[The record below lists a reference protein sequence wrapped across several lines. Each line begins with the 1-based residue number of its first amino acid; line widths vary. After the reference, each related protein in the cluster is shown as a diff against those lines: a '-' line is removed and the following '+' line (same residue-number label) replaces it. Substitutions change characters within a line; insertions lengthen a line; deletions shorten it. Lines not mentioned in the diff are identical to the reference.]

1 MPLGGGYARPTLP
14 RSARAEVAAYRRLS
28 AYPAWWR
35 TGTSRL
41 CSQDVVGR
49 VGAWFGA
56 RAVAADRRRVAGLH
70 VSLVRLRA
78 RALGSLTTPRAAL
91 QGMSRTIIW
100 SPLLRMSGRP
110 GPLPDGPERRTALRW
125 SQRRDLGRGSSMSG
139 AKRKQST
146 DPVADSTVDAVH
158 RRDHQHGDAEACHPH
173 LIEVVHLGRRAIAVC
188 HDCRQDS
195 GFLPERDADRL
206 ASAHRQET
214 AGDAH
219 STLLPPSP

>member
-1 MPLGGGYARPTLP
+1 
-14 RSARAEVAAYRRLS
+14 
-28 AYPAWWR
+28 
-35 TGTSRL
+35 
-41 CSQDVVGR
+41 
-49 VGAWFGA
+49 
-56 RAVAADRRRVAGLH
+56 
-70 VSLVRLRA
+70 
-78 RALGSLTTPRAAL
+78 
-91 QGMSRTIIW
+91 
-100 SPLLRMSGRP
+100 
-110 GPLPDGPERRTALRW
+110 
-125 SQRRDLGRGSSMSG
+125 MSG

-158 RRDHQHGDAEACHPH
+158 RRDHQHGDAE
-173 LIEVVHLGRRAIAVC
+173 AIAVC

>member
-1 MPLGGGYARPTLP
+1 
-14 RSARAEVAAYRRLS
+14 
-28 AYPAWWR
+28 
-35 TGTSRL
+35 
-41 CSQDVVGR
+41 
-49 VGAWFGA
+49 
-56 RAVAADRRRVAGLH
+56 
-70 VSLVRLRA
+70 
-78 RALGSLTTPRAAL
+78 
-91 QGMSRTIIW
+91 
-100 SPLLRMSGRP
+100 
-110 GPLPDGPERRTALRW
+110 
-125 SQRRDLGRGSSMSG
+125 MSG
-139 AKRKQST
+139 AKRTQST
-146 DPVADSTVDAVH
+146 DRVADSTVDAVH